1 MRAFDSDFESVVRL
15 PIVRVEYAST
25 DPNFVVTY
33 EYCFKKH
40 VHLDHYYVRF
50 FCFFF
55 LVD

>member
-15 PIVRVEYAST
+15 PIVRVEYASK
-25 DPNFVVTY
+25 DLNFVVTY
-33 EYCFKKH
+33 EYRFKKH

-55 LVD
+55 FG